1 MPIGLENSLTATAAR
16 EIDHANKRASGLG
29 ESMTTGTNKFAEV
42 VDKFLGS
49 SLKDNEI
56 MLGAIARNTAYG
68 INMLTITDEY
78 LSTISTTL
86 QNGIS
91 SVIKAGTV
99 SSEKVNV
106 LQKNL
111 KDLQSQIKLLVR
123 TADFD
128 GKKLLG
134 GKADMAVQ
142 VGLSAADNINVKI
155 NDLSDDKMMRTT
167 VTNALNEALAKGAA
181 NAYYTANPND
191 LPLDIA
197 NNVNLVS
204 KALNNAVTPMS
215 NAELSAVLHNAIV
228 ENPAIAQSL
237 KSMAPLTINAISNL
251 ANIAYVE
258 SDVALASAVENASGG
273 GPVADNKIAARA
285 AAYAA
290 AGVAVGTRTGKPVTD
305 AVLAAIDA
313 GYAAAMDNKAAVKAL
328 ATAELQAAGT
338 AGIAAGAARTQANGV
353 PVVAADI
360 GNVAVTLAA
369 ANTAITNAGGAGAH
383 LTAAAANTASAAL
396 IDAAANDGFANIT
409 VTGMERALDPGI
421 CRNELKNILADFD
434 GSSAA
439 KSLDITT
446 AQGRAVTQDVLAGA
460 QNSIRAMQASVSNQK
475 SNVAAAADALRS
487 TTNVT
492 QKAADS
498 YLKTDYVMTA
508 QQYSETIKRMVAS
521 ITTLQAAN
529 KIPEAA
535 QRLIDALAR

>member
-56 MLGAIARNTAYG
+56 MLGAIAKNTAYG

-91 SVIKAGTV
+91 SIIKAGTV

-123 TADFD
+123 TAEFD

-142 VGLSAADNINVKI
+142 VGLSVADNINVKI
-155 NDLSDDKMMRTT
+155 NDLSDGKMMRTT
-167 VTNALNEALAKGAA
+167 VTNALNEALAKG
-181 NAYYTANPND
+181 
-191 LPLDIA
+191 
-197 NNVNLVS
+197 NVNLS
-204 KALNNAVTPMS
+204 AYYNNAGQ
-215 NAELSAVLHNAIV
+215 
-228 ENPAIAQSL
+228 PAL
-237 KSMAPLTINAISNL
+237 
-251 ANIAYVE
+251 
-258 SDVALASAVENASGG
+258 D
-273 GPVADNKIAARA
+273 AD
-285 AAYAA
+285 Y
-290 AGVAVGTRTGKPVTD
+290 
-305 AVLAAIDA
+305 
-313 GYAAAMDNKAAVKAL
+313 
-328 ATAELQAAGT
+328 
-338 AGIAAGAARTQANGV
+338 
-353 PVVAADI
+353 
-360 GNVAVTLAA
+360 A
-369 ANTAITNAGGAGAH
+369 ANTNLAHKAITNAGANIGAH
-383 LTAAAANTASAAL
+383 GGNAMTDAQVGVLLKAAIDANPSIAQSLQSMATVTAFQITKADNAKTFANASAAE
-396 IDAAANDGFANIT
+396 IQAALTAQPGAN
-409 VTGMERALDPGI
+409 EPGGAVAQAGRI
-421 CRNELKNILADFD
+421 QLTKILADFNESD
-434 GSSAA
+434 AD
-439 KSLDITT
+439 KTLNITT
-446 AQGRAVTQDVLAGA
+446 PQGRAVAQDVLAGA